1 MVQPAGWQSKR
12 VARQQHETIQFRHTP
27 RGGEPP
33 TAQEF
38 YQGRR
43 DSCEEKRAVESGNRT
58 GGALDV
64 GEVAAKHAGAHP
76 VVRHQPAGAGRH
88 LRDRAGVVRMAGGRG
103 ADGWFRCCSCGVLCT
118 ARPDVNGHTSS
129 LRASGCWLAHPLM
142 RRSTAIPHLQE
153 CLQRAPGLGPQVAAK
168 RFQKGRFDL
177 SRSSEERMGLS

>member
-1 MVQPAGWQSKR
+1 MAKQTCCSSAARDDSIPAYPPPPAESRLPLRSFTRAGETA
-12 VARQQHETIQFRHTP
+12 ARKNAPLNQEIGFATP
-27 RGGEPP
+27 
-33 TAQEF
+33 
-38 YQGRR
+38 
-43 DSCEEKRAVESGNRT
+43 
-58 GGALDV
+58 LDV

-88 LRDRAGVVRMAGGRG
+88 LRDRAGIVRMAGGRG

-168 RFQKGRFDL
+168 RFQEGRLDL
-177 SRSSEERMGLS
+177 SRLSEERMGLS